1 MIGQSQSRTDFTS
14 AYRRRV
20 VDDEL
25 DVLLPALPALLL
37 DGPKGV
43 GKTATAIPRCVTVRR
58 LDEPAQ
64 RAIIEADP
72 RIVAD
77 DEEPIL
83 LDEWQRVPAV
93 FDAIR
98 RLVDQN
104 PRPHRFL
111 LTGSAPTKA
120 THSGAG
126 RITSLRMRPLSLF
139 ERYETRHYVSM
150 QGLLD
155 GTATVEGHCSFQ
167 LKDYVEET
175 VSGGFPGLRHLS
187 GVPLRRQLDGY
198 LERIVDHDI
207 PEAGYAVRRPQMVR
221 ALLMAYAA
229 AIATTT
235 SWEKIRDAATGGS
248 GANPSRGAIHSH
260 VELLTYLRILD
271 PIEAWSPSNNHL
283 GRLMTSPKH
292 YLADPALAAR
302 LVKKSATQLLQ
313 GEESRITMPRDGTYL
328 GALFESLVAL
338 SIRTYAQRCEARVFY
353 LRSAGGR
360 HKIDFIVEADT
371 GILAIEAKLS
381 ASVNDYDVRHLLW
394 LRQELG
400 EECLGLVVIGTGP
413 EAYTRAD
420 GIVVI
425 PLGLLGP

>member
-1 MIGQSQSRTDFTS
+1 MIGQIPSRTDFTGK
-14 AYRRRV
+14 YRRRV

-25 DVLLPALPALLL
+25 DALLPALPALLI

-43 GKTATAIPRCVTVRR
+43 GKTATAIQRCATVRR

-72 RIVAD
+72 GLVAE

-93 FDAIR
+93 FDATR
-98 RLVDQN
+98 RLVDQD

-139 ERYETRHYVSM
+139 ERYETQHYVST

-155 GTATVEGHCSFQ
+155 GTATIKGHCSLR
-167 LKDYVEET
+167 LKDYVEEML
-175 VSGGFPGLRHLS
+175 SGGFPGLRHLS

-221 ALLMAYAA
+221 ALLLAYAA
-229 AIATTT
+229 AIATTA
-235 SWEKIRDAATGGS
+235 SWEKIREAATGGS
-248 GANPSRGAIHSH
+248 GANASRSAIHSH

-271 PIEAWSPSNNHL
+271 PLEAWSPSNNHL

-302 LVKKSATQLLQ
+302 LVKKSAAQLLL
-313 GEESRITMPRDGTYL
+313 GEESKFTMPRDGTYL

-360 HKIDFIVEADT
+360 REIDFIVEEDH

-381 ASVNDYDVRHLLW
+381 ASVSDDDVRHLLW

-400 EECLGLVVIGTGP
+400 EQCLGLVVVGTGP

-420 GIVVI
+420 GVAVV